1 MADSIKINK
10 LEIENVKRI
19 KAVKIEPTKNGLTIV
34 GGNNNQ
40 GKTSVLDSIAWA
52 LGGDRYKPS
61 NATRDGSTIPP
72 NLHIVMSN
80 GLVVE
85 RKGKNSSLKVTD
97 PNGNKGG
104 QQLLNDFVEQL
115 ALDLPKFMESSG
127 KEKAQTLLKII
138 GVGDQL
144 TALEQQEKE
153 LYNERLYVGRTADQK
168 VKFAK
173 EQPYYPDAP
182 KDLVSP
188 SDLIKQ
194 QQEILARNG
203 KNEEYRRNAV
213 NMKAEYDSLNMEIEN
228 LRKMLQE
235 KMERHEALSEAL
247 EAANKTV
254 SELHDEST
262 AELEA
267 SIANIEEINR
277 KVRANLDKDKAEED
291 ARAYQDQY
299 NELTKKIEGVRD
311 QKTELL
317 NAADLPL
324 PELSVK
330 EGELIYKGQQWVNVG
345 MALKHEGYSVD
356 VWDTWSKNDRRY
368 HSGECEK
375 KWNTFHGSNSP
386 VTAGT
391 IVQLAMEHG
400 WKPSYTAFHSLAR
413 SLGSVSVPDWVPG
426 VGGKSFSLPKMSR
439 LKIGMDYVPCDMYPA
454 YLDEGE
460 WVLTKEE
467 ANILRSYG
475 GLEGMIGMLDRN
487 SSNVSVNVQNQN
499 REFDYEKFGRAAA
512 DAMITAGIGF
522 KCDEREFARL
532 IKDLIDYV

>member
-188 SDLIKQ
+188 SV
-194 QQEILARNG
+194 AN
-203 KNEEYRRNAV
+203 
-213 NMKAEYDSLNMEIEN
+213 N
-228 LRKMLQE
+228 LGQL
-235 KMERHEALSEAL
+235 
-247 EAANKTV
+247 
-254 SELHDEST
+254 LH
-262 AELEA
+262 
-267 SIANIEEINR
+267 
-277 KVRANLDKDKAEED
+277 
-291 ARAYQDQY
+291 
-299 NELTKKIEGVRD
+299 
-311 QKTELL
+311 
-317 NAADLPL
+317 
-324 PELSVK
+324 
-330 EGELIYKGQQWVNVG
+330 
-345 MALKHEGYSVD
+345 
-356 VWDTWSKNDRRY
+356 
-368 HSGECEK
+368 
-375 KWNTFHGSNSP
+375 
-386 VTAGT
+386 
-391 IVQLAMEHG
+391 
-400 WKPSYTAFHSLAR
+400 
-413 SLGSVSVPDWVPG
+413 
-426 VGGKSFSLPKMSR
+426 FS
-439 LKIGMDYVPCDMYPA
+439 
-454 YLDEGE
+454 
-460 WVLTKEE
+460 
-467 ANILRSYG
+467 
-475 GLEGMIGMLDRN
+475 
-487 SSNVSVNVQNQN
+487 
-499 REFDYEKFGRAAA
+499 
-512 DAMITAGIGF
+512 
-522 KCDEREFARL
+522 
-532 IKDLIDYV
+532 

>member
-188 SDLIKQ
+188 SALIRQ
-194 QQEILARNG
+194 QQDILAQNG
-203 KNEEYRRNAV
+203 ENQRKREQAGKIREETKRA
-213 NMKAEYDSLNMEIEN
+213 YDEVK
-228 LRKMLQE
+228 R
-235 KMERHEALSEAL
+235 LSEQL
-247 EAANKTV
+247 EAAKQHHLQLV
-254 SELHDEST
+254 KDLET
-262 AELEA
+262 AEK
-267 SIANIEEINR
+267 S
-277 KVRANLDKDKAEED
+277 
-291 ARAYQDQY
+291 
-299 NELTKKIEGVRD
+299 
-311 QKTELL
+311 
-317 NAADLPL
+317 AADLVDQSTK
-324 PELSVK
+324 ELEDSISYIDWK
-330 EGELIYKGQQWVNVG
+330 QNFYD
-345 MALKHEGYSVD
+345 D
-356 VWDTWSKNDRRY
+356 VLSGKIEY
-368 HSGECEK
+368 HS
-375 KWNTFHGSNSP
+375 NLIS
-386 VTAGT
+386 
-391 IVQLAMEHG
+391 
-400 WKPSYTAFHSLAR
+400 
-413 SLGSVSVPDWVPG
+413 
-426 VGGKSFSLPKMSR
+426 
-439 LKIGMDYVPCDMYPA
+439 
-454 YLDEGE
+454 DEE
-460 WVLTKEE
+460 IAQK
-467 ANILRSYG
+467 A
-475 GLEGMIGMLDRN
+475 
-487 SSNVSVNVQNQN
+487 Q
-499 REFDYEKFGRAAA
+499 
-512 DAMITAGIGF
+512 
-522 KCDEREFARL
+522 
-532 IKDLIDYV
+532 